1 MESNRQKK
9 VARLIQKDLSQ
20 IFLLQYR
27 DNYPGVMI
35 TITHVVVS
43 KDLSIAKIYLSLFPD
58 DGKHG
63 LFEYIK
69 SQKSIIKNAL
79 SNKVKH
85 QMRKIPDL
93 VFFLD
98 NSLSH
103 YDDINKLLKK
113 I

>member
-27 DNYPGVMI
+27 DNYQGIMI
-35 TITHVVVS
+35 TITHVIVS

-58 DGKHG
+58 DSKHV
-63 LFEYIK
+63 LFEHIK
-69 SQKSIIKNAL
+69 SQKSIIKHAL

-85 QMRKIPDL
+85 QMRKVPDL

-103 YDDINKLLKK
+103 YDDINQLLKD